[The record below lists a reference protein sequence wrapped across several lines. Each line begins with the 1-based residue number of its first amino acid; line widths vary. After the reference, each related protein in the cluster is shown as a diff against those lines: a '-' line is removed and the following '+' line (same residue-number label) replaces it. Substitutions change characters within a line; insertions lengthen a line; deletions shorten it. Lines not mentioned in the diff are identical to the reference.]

1 MKEDLVFTLK
11 EISEWVKPGSL
22 VDIPALQRGLVWKPR
37 QVELLWDSLLRGFPI
52 GSFMLSDVVDGQS
65 SAKYYLMDGQQRF
78 NAISLGFNNE
88 ENANAML
95 WIDVNPPKDV
105 KNSTRTYWVK
115 ATTDAHPWG
124 FHNNDECSFL
134 NTAEKREAL
143 IKFGFENKNKY
154 KDVISIHCTWPSCAG
169 SPIPLSFLLS
179 ASTDNKDSFAND
191 IQKQFDSFNPPS
203 PSKYKEH
210 VFLNDEEIKYIKE
223 TLYDVFKRL
232 MDYKVGCCHLPLD
245 VMKNETEKDRTDQ
258 TTLEVLFNRI
268 NTGGTKISQD
278 DLNYSAIKAYWPTI
292 KNKNDELAKRYMNPS
307 KLVMLCFRLAAL
319 LYKKDGK
326 WVSDFSIKQIRSLAK
341 DEKKREE
348 KKAIEELYK
357 DIDKV
362 LMRIDEWLGVIDS
375 SEDRTPALLRTSIA
389 YNSPDVYLLLMYFA
403 RKSFEGK
410 KINIDPAQ
418 VKALAFSLHWFGIYK
433 RWAVEEIFKRCYDSI
448 SIESF
453 LEGISQSLHG
463 LNGKCYILP
472 VYSPDEVKSWYTNQ
486 CSPERNFFR
495 LDNVDTWIDFFN
507 RVFLNGSVEAR
518 EMLLYAQRQYINKKF
533 QNYDPARRD
542 LWEDENRPW
551 DLDHIIPRDWIEHQ
565 QGKYREFDKIWLNCI
580 GNFAAISYEINRG
593 KGNREEFGEYEEF
606 SEQLLFDKL
615 FETIPKNITHDKEKS
630 ALFAQITLERF
641 WKIYGKV
648 YEIIKCLF
656 DQVVLPQNLIDRKQL
671 FTKIME
677 ATGAKA
683 YFATARG
690 KEFEVAR
697 EQDWAREWIGVGV
710 VLGDYYA
717 CLEWSAVKDENG
729 NPTDVE
735 IGIRKAPSSHI
746 TQEKRDVIKELKG
759 MEAYQQ
765 ETDNGWWY
773 YWQDGSKLIN
783 DHENNQEKV
792 QKVIDEIHRIA
803 SLLKNKI

>member
-1 MKEDLVFTLK
+1 MKEDFVFTLK
-11 EISEWVKPGSL
+11 EISEWVKDGSL

-65 SAKYYLMDGQQRF
+65 NAKYYLMDGQQRF
-78 NAISLGFNNE
+78 NAISIGFNNDE
-88 ENANAML
+88 KANAML
-95 WIDVNPPKDV
+95 WIDINPSEV
-105 KNSTRTYWVK
+105 KGSTRTYWVK

-124 FHNNDECSFL
+124 FHNNDDCSVL
-134 NTAEKREAL
+134 NTSEKRAAMS
-143 IKFGFENKNKY
+143 KFGFDNKNIYNDK
-154 KDVISIHCTWPSCAG
+154 ISIQQTWPYFAKC
-169 SPIPLSFLLS
+169 PIPLSFVLS
-179 ASTDNKDSFAND
+179 ASTESEEFFVRDIKKSLDSF
-191 IQKQFDSFNPPS
+191 FSTS
-203 PSKYKEH
+203 EYKKHIHIGDNE
-210 VFLNDEEIKYIKE
+210 VRIIKD
-223 TLYDVFKRL
+223 TLYDAFKRL
-232 MDYKVGCCHLPLD
+232 KDYKVGCCHLPLD
-245 VMKNETEKDRTDQ
+245 VMKNETEEERTDQ
-258 TTLEVLFNRI
+258 TALEVLFNRI
-268 NTGGTKISQD
+268 NTGGTRISQD

-357 DIDKV
+357 DIDKI

-375 SEDRTPALLRTSIA
+375 SKDRTPALLRTSIA

-403 RKSFEGK
+403 KKSLEGNKFE
-410 KINIDPAQ
+410 IAPDR
-418 VKALAFSLHWFGIYK
+418 VKALAFSLHWFGVYK
-433 RWAVEEIFKRCYDSI
+433 KWAVEEIFKRCYDSI
-448 SIESF
+448 SMESI

-472 VYSPDEVKSWYTNQ
+472 VYSPDEVKRWYTNQ
-486 CSPERNFFR
+486 CSPEWNFSR

-507 RVFLNGSVEAR
+507 RVFRNGSVEAC

-542 LWEDENRPW
+542 LWEDYNRPW
-551 DLDHIIPRDWIEHQ
+551 DLDHIIPRDWIDYQ
-565 QGKYREFDKIWLNCI
+565 QGKYREFDKIWLNSI
-580 GNFAAISYEINRG
+580 GNFAAISFEINRG

-606 SEQLLFDKL
+606 SEQLLFDEL
-615 FETIPKNITHDKEKS
+615 FETIPNNITHDDKKS
-630 ALFAQITLERF
+630 ALFARITFERF
-641 WKIYGKV
+641 LKIYNEIYK
-648 YEIIKCLF
+648 IIKCLF
-656 DQVVLPQNLIDRKQL
+656 DQVVLPQNLIERKQL

-683 YFATARG
+683 YFATAGG
-690 KEFEVAR
+690 KEFEVVR
-697 EQDWAREWIGVGV
+697 EQDWAREWIGVGI

-717 CLEWSAVKDENG
+717 SLEWSAVKDENG
-729 NPTDVE
+729 NPTNVE

-746 TQEKRDVIKELKG
+746 TQEKRDVIKDLGLES
-759 MEAYQQ
+759 YQQ
-765 ETDNGWWY
+765 EINNGWWY
-773 YWQDGSKLIN
+773 YWRDGSKLG
-783 DHENNQEKV
+783 EQEI
-792 QKVIDEIHRIA
+792 IDEILRIV
-803 SLLKNKI
+803 SLLENRLKTS